1 MAALIDRPNPIKVST
16 RSRATDSTT
25 FMEASLRTPRVINLT
40 DFNELVLANQD
51 MIYNQ
56 AYRMLGDHPAAEDAT
71 QESFIIAYNKFNTFR
86 GGSLAGWFLRIVT
99 NLCLDELRRR
109 KRRRTLPLEPVNGYG
124 EEIESP
130 KWMGD
135 PAELPEDA
143 AERGDVRA
151 AIQASINRLPPE
163 YRSAVVLVDIQGLGY
178 AEAAEVIGC
187 PIGTVKSRLARARWL
202 LRVDLNAVFPFAS
215 Y

>member
-1 MAALIDRPNPIKVST
+1 MAALIDLPNPVKIST
-16 RSRATDSTT
+16 NSNTSGAMTAK
-25 FMEASLRTPRVINLT
+25 EASLRTPRVINLA
-40 DFNELVLANQD
+40 DFNELVLAHQD

-56 AYRMLGDHPAAEDAT
+56 AYRVLGDHPAAEDAT
-71 QESFIIAYNKFNTFR
+71 QEAFIIAYNKFNTFR
-86 GGSLAGWFLRIVT
+86 GGSLAGWLLRIVT

-135 PAELPEDA
+135 PAKLPEEVA
-143 AERGDVRA
+143 ARDDVSV
-151 AIQASINRLPPE
+151 AIQAGINRLPPD

-187 PIGTVKSRLARARWL
+187 PVGTVKSRLARARSF
-202 LRVDLNAVFPFAS
+202 LRADLNVIFQIAS